1 MWRGGIVGH
10 LELVECNSITSRM
23 KFRSLSPYEAFKD
36 VSPRWSKEENWRIAR
51 EMTLDEIDSTDLGQ
65 FLKSL

>member
-1 MWRGGIVGH
+1 MG
-10 LELVECNSITSRM
+10 EE
-23 KFRSLSPYEAFKD
+23 FRSLGAYEAFND

-51 EMTLDEIDSTDLGQ
+51 EMTLDEINSTDLGQ